1 MTSLDFILLN
11 GRPTGPLGLVISPWG
26 VTAAGNHWTAL
37 ENSQHNAWYVNF
49 GDGNTNN
56 TNKYNTLT
64 VRPVAALDT
73 EIVEGWVKAFEE
85 CCKNKMATAQCNL
98 YRISAEDDIPVLISE
113 IAERT
118 YKPITS
124 ICFVVSR
131 PVLREIF
138 AASFRD
144 RIVQHWIC
152 IRLNPLF
159 EDIHHSLGNVCFNCR
174 IGFGVHAAVKR
185 IASDIVEVS
194 EGYTE
199 EAYVGKIDIRSC
211 FMSISKRILW
221 DQLNRLVTE
230 RYHGEDKE
238 TLLWVTHVTLMHIP
252 EADCE
257 RRGRIDLWEHLDPKK
272 SRFNSPPDRGM
283 PIGNITSQLF
293 CAFFLSVLDC
303 FALRLMERFHGKYVR
318 FVDDMTLVARRKED
332 VLGTI
337 DQIRVFLK
345 NELDMDL
352 HPNKIY
358 IQEAKKGVT
367 VIGSVI
373 KPGRIY
379 TANRTISNM
388 KVLAKNTE
396 ETCARISLSG
406 LTLSRAKR
414 LEHHIA
420 GLNSY
425 LGILQHS
432 ASYNIRLRMF
442 SLLKHFWNYC
452 YIVNAQVAKIK
463 KRYQVKTILIQ
474 QEYEHEQRRAEEA
487 HHQAQRLQAA
497 ARRHRVR
504 HRKDRRRV
512 QVQGSHSSARTQDLR
527 GHRVRPGQR

>member
-1 MTSLDFILLN
+1 MTTLDFILLN

-26 VTAAGNHWTAL
+26 ATAAGNHWTAL

-56 TNKYNTLT
+56 TNKYNSYI

-98 YRISAEDDIPVLISE
+98 YRISAEDDLPALITE
-113 IAERT
+113 IASRT

-159 EDIHHSLGNVCFNCR
+159 EEIHHAHGNVCYNCR
-174 IGFGVHAAVKR
+174 IGFGVHAAVER
-185 IASDIVEVS
+185 IASDLIEVS

-211 FMSISKRILW
+211 FMNISKRILW
-221 DQLNRLVTE
+221 EQLRRLITE
-230 RYHGEDKE
+230 RYHGNDKD
-238 TLLWVTHVTLMHIP
+238 TLLWVTHVTLMHVP
-252 EADCE
+252 EADCD
-257 RRGRIDLWEHLDPKK
+257 RRGRIDLWERLDPRK

-293 CAFFLSVLDC
+293 CSFFLSVLDD
-303 FALRLMERFHGKYVR
+303 FALKVVGRFRGRYVR
-318 FVDDMTLVARRKED
+318 FVDDMTIIARRKED
-332 VLGTI
+332 IIGTI
-337 DQIRVFLK
+337 NMIRIFLK

-352 HPNKIY
+352 HPDKIY
-358 IQEAKKGVT
+358 IQDARKGVT

-388 KVLAKNTE
+388 KTLVKSTE
-396 ETCARISLSG
+396 ETCARISHSG
-406 LTLSRAKR
+406 LTLKRAR
-414 LEHHIA
+414 LLDHQVA

-442 SLLKHFWNYC
+442 SMLKEFWAYC
-452 YIVNAQVAKIK
+452 YIVNAQVVKIK
-463 KRYQVKTILIQ
+463 KRYQIKTILMQ
-474 QEYEHEQRRAEEA
+474 QENEHEQRRAAEA

-497 ARRHRVR
+497 ARRRRLR
-504 HRKDRRRV
+504 HRKDRGRL
-512 QVQGSHSSARTQDLR
+512 QVSGSHHPAGSEDLR
-527 GHRVRPGQR
+527 GHRVRSGQ